1 MPADTALPADEGPSS
16 AEAADVF
23 TTLLIDIKAAVCQGN
38 SSCGFVISADSEPP
52 QWNDYHRLNASKMDG
67 KNVDFVNYMQA
78 SRDPVLLSS
87 LSAIARAVLCSSVVI
102 VVRCLTSARC
112 CCCRCYFDATPDSDV
127 SRWNE
132 SISMLL
138 DQGYP
143 PSTINIAIPYCAP
156 PSHRTQPAEQC

>member
-1 MPADTALPADEGPSS
+1 M
-16 AEAADVF
+16 
-23 TTLLIDIKAAVCQGN
+23 
-38 SSCGFVISADSEPP
+38 
-52 QWNDYHRLNASKMDG
+52 
-67 KNVDFVNYMQA
+67 
-78 SRDPVLLSS
+78 LSS
-87 LSAIARAVLCSSVVI
+87 LSAIARAVLCSSAVI
-102 VVRCLTSARC
+102 VVRCLTSAR

-156 PSHRTQPAEQC
+156 PLAPDAAREQC